1 MVRNMIRVQRGNGT
15 TRPNSLASVSYADLM
30 VLNEQRF
37 QKKLQLPSPFAGL
50 TRPSERS

>member
-37 QKKLQLPSPFAGL
+37 PSSSSRKSYSFP
-50 TRPSERS
+50 RRSPA